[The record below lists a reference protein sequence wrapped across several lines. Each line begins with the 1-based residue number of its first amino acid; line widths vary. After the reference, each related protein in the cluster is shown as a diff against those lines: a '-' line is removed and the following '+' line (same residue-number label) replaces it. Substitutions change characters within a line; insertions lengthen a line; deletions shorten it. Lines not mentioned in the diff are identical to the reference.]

1 MTEGELLRQD
11 FDREVPSLAI
21 DELLRLQLDYP
32 YFQAPRFLYL
42 KKLQHLFPERYAGAL
57 HENIIYAGD
66 RKSLFY
72 RLEGA
77 NQIWSRLYPESEKT
91 QEETTDAFALI
102 DSYLESHATEL
113 STKEPLDGQMPAE
126 VTAYR
131 LEELIQT
138 DPTPAEKSSA
148 PAAAGTDSSFDL
160 IDAFLEKSPEEKALA
175 PVTPTADTPLPQ
187 SAPETEEEPAE
198 EEFLTESLAKIY
210 IKQRRYAK
218 ALEIIRK
225 LSLKYPEK
233 NIYFADQIRFLEKLI
248 INIKTE

>member
-1 MTEGELLRQD
+1 
-11 FDREVPSLAI
+11 
-21 DELLRLQLDYP
+21 
-32 YFQAPRFLYL
+32 
-42 KKLQHLFPERYAGAL
+42 
-57 HENIIYAGD
+57 
-66 RKSLFY
+66 
-72 RLEGA
+72 
-77 NQIWSRLYPESEKT
+77 
-91 QEETTDAFALI
+91 
-102 DSYLESHATEL
+102 
-113 STKEPLDGQMPAE
+113 MPAE

-138 DPTPAEKSSA
+138 DPTPAEKSSV

-175 PVTPTADTPLPQ
+175 PVTSTADTPLPQ

>member
-77 NQIWSRLYPESEKT
+77 NQIWSRLYPESEKA
-91 QEETTDAFALI
+91 QEETTDAFVLI

-131 LEELIQT
+131 LEELIPA
-138 DPTPAEKSSA
+138 DPT
-148 PAAAGTDSSFDL
+148 AAGTDSSFDL

-175 PVTPTADTPLPQ
+175 PIAPTADTPLPP
-187 SAPETEEEPAE
+187 STPETEEEPAE